1 MGEIMKNIITN
12 ILGVI
17 ITAISIYGL
26 LYLELEVMKFSVLIL
41 IGLSCFYFKNE
52 TIKIYIKKALDKWL
66 K

>member
-1 MGEIMKNIITN
+1 MKNIITN
-12 ILGVI
+12 IVGII
-17 ITAISIYGL
+17 ITGISIYGL

>member
-1 MGEIMKNIITN
+1 MKNIITN
-12 ILGVI
+12 ILGII
-17 ITAISIYGL
+17 ITGISIYGL

-52 TIKIYIKKALDKWL
+52 TIKFYIKKALDKWL